1 MWIEEFRVLVLVNQL
16 HEDGKSNEY
25 ICKATGISETKCK
38 EYITLGNKFKRVQGN
53 LGFLFFIKGGFIME
67 FLIYIF
73 GVVFGIIITS
83 LFFSGGSGGEI
94 YLDKNEDKIDVYVHI
109 KKPQDLRDKT
119 YVKFKIKKL
128 TQK

>member
-1 MWIEEFRVLVLVNQL
+1 
-16 HEDGKSNEY
+16 
-25 ICKATGISETKCK
+25 
-38 EYITLGNKFKRVQGN
+38 
-53 LGFLFFIKGGFIME
+53 ME

-83 LFFSGGSGGEI
+83 LFFSGGSGGEL

-119 YVKFKIKKL
+119 YVKFKVKKL

>member
-1 MWIEEFRVLVLVNQL
+1 
-16 HEDGKSNEY
+16 
-25 ICKATGISETKCK
+25 
-38 EYITLGNKFKRVQGN
+38 
-53 LGFLFFIKGGFIME
+53 ME

-83 LFFSGGSGGEI
+83 LFFSGGSGGEL

-109 KKPQDLRDKT
+109 KNPQGLRDKT